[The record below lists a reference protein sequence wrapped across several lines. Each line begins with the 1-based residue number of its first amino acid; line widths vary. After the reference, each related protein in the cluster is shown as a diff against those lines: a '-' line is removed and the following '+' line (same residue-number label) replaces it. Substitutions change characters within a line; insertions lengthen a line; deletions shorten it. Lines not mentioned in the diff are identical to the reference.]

1 MMGWVNRLIDESDP
15 CPACGE
21 PMIDPNRVPGYDE
34 RHCRDCAQAIEKRR
48 DWLNRKAESA

>member
-1 MMGWVNRLIDESDP
+1 MMEWVNRLIEESDP

-48 DWLNRKAESA
+48 DWLDRRAGSA